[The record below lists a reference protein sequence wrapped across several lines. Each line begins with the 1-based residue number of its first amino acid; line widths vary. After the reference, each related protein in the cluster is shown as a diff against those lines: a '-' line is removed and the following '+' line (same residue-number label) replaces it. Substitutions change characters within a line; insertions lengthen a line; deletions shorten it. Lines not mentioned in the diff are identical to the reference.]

1 MKPMNSLPSF
11 GKRLILL
18 IVFSI
23 FQPWLPVGASDQK
36 GMNVITKKSP
46 GSRLLIWCPWVD
58 EPIRKKFL
66 NVAAIT
72 FQKRTGSRVEIFLK
86 NKKDLQKKL
95 AVDWGRKKA
104 SPDISYIDP
113 GFKQRSIGAALLEL
127 NNLNLSPGRDPFW
140 KLGDAGGGSKNY
152 LPIEGHATAIF
163 YNKILFFKAGIKLP
177 NDRLLNADEFL
188 EIVRTLRSKGITPI
202 AEGAADQERKAA
214 VPILNTMI
222 RFAGHDKIRKLMR
235 QEINFSDPDI
245 IRSLTYWKKIVDAG
259 GYECPK
265 SLQLNLSDAI
275 FEIMESRAAI
285 SFCDILSYAKI
296 SARKRIRG
304 RVGVLDWFNVPQ
316 GKGNNTFGHTYG
328 SGYGVNRHSRR
339 VGLAK
344 QFLQFLIT
352 PQAAQLWTRY
362 VQSPYPIPLHIW
374 PSDSIYDELAV
385 QRTNQ
390 TQTEGVEHL
399 LFQKF
404 ALNNLWSEITR
415 DFICGRIGVNDFA
428 HRMNSKF

>member
-1 MKPMNSLPSF
+1 MNSSPSF
-11 GKRLILL
+11 GKFLILL

-23 FQPWLPVGASDQK
+23 FQPWHPVGASDQK
-36 GMNVITKKSP
+36 GKNVIINQSS
-46 GSRLLIWCPWVD
+46 GRRLMIWCPWAD
-58 EPIRKKFL
+58 DPIRKKFM

-72 FQKRTGSRVEIFLK
+72 FQQRTGARLEIFMK
-86 NKKDLQKKL
+86 NKNELQKKL
-95 AVDWGRKKA
+95 AVDWGRKKS

-113 GFKQRSIGAALLEL
+113 GFKQRPIGAALLEL
-127 NNLNLSPGRDPFW
+127 NNLSLSPGRDPFW
-140 KLGDAGGGSKNY
+140 KLGDAGGGSNNY
-152 LPIEGHATAIF
+152 LPIEGHTTAIF

-202 AEGAADQERKAA
+202 AVGAADQERNAA
-214 VPILNTMI
+214 IPIFNTMI
-222 RFAGHDKIRKLMR
+222 RFAGYEKIRKLMR

-259 GYECPK
+259 GYDCPK
-265 SLQLNLSDAI
+265 SRQLNLSDAI
-275 FEIMESRAAI
+275 SEIMENRAAI
-285 SFCDILSYAKI
+285 IFCDIFSYAKI
-296 SARKRIRG
+296 SSRWRIRG
-304 RVGVLDWFNVPQ
+304 SVGVLDWFNVPE

-328 SGYGVNRHSRR
+328 AGYGVNRHSRNL
-339 VGLAK
+339 GLAK

-352 PQAAQLWTRY
+352 PQAAQLWTKY

-374 PSDSIYDELAV
+374 PSVSIYDELAV

-390 TQTEGVEHL
+390 TQAEGVDHL
-399 LFQKF
+399 LFQKS
-404 ALNNLWSEITR
+404 ALNNLWSEMTR
-415 DFICGRIGVNDFA
+415 DFICGRISVDDFV

>member
-1 MKPMNSLPSF
+1 MNSSPSF
-11 GKRLILL
+11 GKFLILL

-23 FQPWLPVGASDQK
+23 FQPWHPVGASDQK
-36 GMNVITKKSP
+36 GKNVIINQSS
-46 GSRLLIWCPWVD
+46 GRRLMIWCPWAD
-58 EPIRKKFL
+58 DPIRKKFM
-66 NVAAIT
+66 NVAAVT
-72 FQKRTGSRVEIFLK
+72 FQQRTGARLEIFMK
-86 NKKDLQKKL
+86 NKNELQKKL
-95 AVDWGRKKA
+95 AVDWGRKKS

-113 GFKQRSIGAALLEL
+113 GFKQRPIGAALLEL
-127 NNLNLSPGRDPFW
+127 NNLSLSPGRDPFW

-152 LPIEGHATAIF
+152 LPIEGHTTAIF
-163 YNKILFFKAGIKLP
+163 YNKILFFKAGINLP
-177 NDRLLNADEFL
+177 NDRLLNVDEFL

-202 AEGAADQERKAA
+202 AVGAADQERNAGI
-214 VPILNTMI
+214 PIFNTMI
-222 RFAGHDKIRKLMR
+222 RFAGYEKIRKLMR

-275 FEIMESRAAI
+275 SEIMESRAAI
-285 SFCDILSYAKI
+285 IFCDILSYAKI
-296 SARKRIRG
+296 SSRWRIRG
-304 RVGVLDWFNVPQ
+304 RVGVLDWFNVPE

-328 SGYGVNRHSRR
+328 AGYGVNRHSRN

-352 PQAAQLWTRY
+352 PQAAQLWTKY
-362 VQSPYPIPLHIW
+362 VQSPYPIPLNIW
-374 PSDSIYDELAV
+374 PSVSIYDELAV

-390 TQTEGVEHL
+390 TQAEGVDHL
-399 LFQKF
+399 LFQKS
-404 ALNNLWSEITR
+404 ALNNLWSEMTR
-415 DFICGRIGVNDFA
+415 DFICGRISVDDFV